1 MDVGTLVVIGV
12 IVLLAIIIVFSSLR
26 IANEY
31 ERGVVFRL
39 GRLIALKGP
48 GLFFIIP
55 FGVDRLV
62 KIDLRVIT
70 LEVPPQE
77 VITNDNVTAKV
88 NAVIYF
94 QVVDAQRAVVQVLN
108 YINATSQIA
117 QTTLRAALG
126 QATLDDLLANREK
139 INQNL
144 QKIIDEQTEPWG
156 IKVAVVEIKDVE
168 LPSTMQRAMAKQA
181 EAEREKRAKIINADG
196 EFQASQTLANAAQI
210 ISTQQGALQL
220 RFLQTL
226 VEIGTEKNTTIVLP
240 MRPLLP
246 GQQTERPS
254 RAVPRSLHRLRSQ
267 ARSPTASRRRQRVR
281 RAAAAAA
288 ADHHRQRGA
297 RQAVGQSR
305 DGHPGRSDVRRDVPH
320 RRPLLRRRHPCARN
334 WSVRQGDG
342 GRHHD
347 HRDRSCGRGV

>member
-1 MDVGTLVVIGV
+1 MDAGPLIVFGIIVVLAL
-12 IVLLAIIIVFSSLR
+12 IVLFSSLR

-39 GRLIALKGP
+39 GRLIPLKGP

-62 KIDLRVIT
+62 KIDLRTIT

-77 VITNDNVTAKV
+77 IITSDNVTAKV

-108 YINATSQIA
+108 FINATSQIA
-117 QTTLRAALG
+117 QTTLRATLG
-126 QATLDDLLANREK
+126 QSTLDELLGEREK
-139 INQNL
+139 INLTL
-144 QKIIDEQTEPWG
+144 QKIIDETTEPWG

-196 EFQASQTLANAAQI
+196 EFQAAQTLANAAQVI
-210 ISTQQGALQL
+210 ATQQGALQL

-226 VEIGTEKNTTIVLP
+226 VEIGVEKNTTIVLP
-240 MRPLLP
+240 IPIELIAPILD
-246 GQQTERPS
+246 
-254 RAVPRSLHRLRSQ
+254 
-267 ARSPTASRRRQRVR
+267 AR
-281 RAAAAAA
+281 
-288 ADHHRQRGA
+288 
-297 RQAVGQSR
+297 
-305 DGHPGRSDVRRDVPH
+305 GRSTAEATPVAPSAKLPSEGSRT
-320 RRPLLRRRHPCARN
+320 
-334 WSVRQGDG
+334 G
-342 GRHHD
+342 
-347 HRDRSCGRGV
+347 

>member
-1 MDVGTLVVIGV
+1 MDTGTLIVLGV
-12 IVLLAIIIVFSSLR
+12 IILLALIVAFSSLR

-62 KIDLRVIT
+62 KIDLRTIT

-77 VITNDNVTAKV
+77 IITSDNVTAKV

-94 QVVDAQRAVVQVLN
+94 QVVDAQRAVTQVLN

-117 QTTLRAALG
+117 QTTLRAVLG
-126 QATLDDLLANREK
+126 QSTLDELLGERDK
-139 INQNL
+139 INVNL
-144 QKIIDEQTEPWG
+144 QRIIDEQTEPWG
-156 IKVAVVEIKDVE
+156 IKVAVVELKDVE

-196 EFQASQTLANAAQI
+196 EFQASQTLANAAQVI
-210 ISTQQGALQL
+210 ATQQGALQL

-226 VEIGTEKNTTIVLP
+226 VEIGVEKNTTIVLP
-240 MRPLLP
+240 IPIELIAPILD
-246 GQQTERPS
+246 
-254 RAVPRSLHRLRSQ
+254 
-267 ARSPTASRRRQRVR
+267 AR
-281 RAAAAAA
+281 
-288 ADHHRQRGA
+288 
-297 RQAVGQSR
+297 
-305 DGHPGRSDVRRDVPH
+305 GRSTSEVTPVATPAKL
-320 RRPLLRRRHPCARN
+320 P
-334 WSVRQGDG
+334 SEGSKTG
-342 GRHHD
+342 
-347 HRDRSCGRGV
+347 

>member
-1 MDVGTLVVIGV
+1 MDITTLVVVGV
-12 IVLLAIIIVFSSLR
+12 IVVLALIIAFSSLR

-55 FGVDRLV
+55 FGIDRLV

-94 QVVDAQRAVVQVLN
+94 QVIDPQRAVTQVLN

-156 IKVAVVEIKDVE
+156 IKVSVVEIKDVE
-168 LPSTMQRAMAKQA
+168 LPQTMQRAMAKQA

-210 ISTQQGALQL
+210 IGTQQGALQL

-240 MRPLLP
+240 IPIELFRPILEATSTRPTSP
-246 GQQTERPS
+246 GPTSAP
-254 RAVPRSLHRLRSQ
+254 VP
-267 ARSPTASRRRQRVR
+267 SPTTSK
-281 RAAAAAA
+281 
-288 ADHHRQRGA
+288 
-297 RQAVGQSR
+297 
-305 DGHPGRSDVRRDVPH
+305 PG
-320 RRPLLRRRHPCARN
+320 
-334 WSVRQGDG
+334 
-342 GRHHD
+342 
-347 HRDRSCGRGV
+347 

>member
-1 MDVGTLVVIGV
+1 MDVTVLIVLAV
-12 IVLLAIIIVFSSLR
+12 IVVLALVALFSSLR
-26 IANEY
+26 IAAEY

-39 GRLIALKGP
+39 GRVISLKGP

-94 QVVDAQRAVVQVLN
+94 QVVDARRAVIQVLN

-117 QTTLRAALG
+117 QTTLRAVLG
-126 QATLDDLLANREK
+126 QATLDELLAERDK

-196 EFQASQTLANAAQI
+196 EFQASQTLANAAQV
-210 ISTQQGALQL
+210 ISSQQGALQL
-220 RFLQTL
+220 RFLQTM
-226 VEIGTEKNTTIVLP
+226 VEIGAEKNTTIIMPLP
-240 MRPLLP
+240 IELIRPLMEN
-246 GQQTERPS
+246 T
-254 RAVPRSLHRLRSQ
+254 
-267 ARSPTASRRRQRVR
+267 SRRDGSP
-281 RAAAAAA
+281 AA
-288 ADHHRQRGA
+288 
-297 RQAVGQSR
+297 
-305 DGHPGRSDVRRDVPH
+305 PKVPE
-320 RRPLLRRRHPCARN
+320 
-334 WSVRQGDG
+334 QGTKTG
-342 GRHHD
+342 
-347 HRDRSCGRGV
+347 

>member
-1 MDVGTLVVIGV
+1 VDTGTLVVIGV
-12 IVLLAIIIVFSSLR
+12 ILVIVLIAIFSSLR
-26 IANEY
+26 IAAEY

-62 KIDLRVIT
+62 KIDLRTIT

-77 VITNDNVTAKV
+77 IITSDNVTAKV

-94 QVVDAQRAVVQVLN
+94 QVIDAQRAVTEVLN

-126 QATLDDLLANREK
+126 QATLDELLANRDK

-181 EAEREKRAKIINADG
+181 EAEREKRAKIINAEG
-196 EFQASQTLANAAQI
+196 EFQASQTLANAAQV
-210 ISTQQGALQL
+210 ISSQQGALQL
-220 RFLQTL
+220 PFLQTL
-226 VEIGTEKNTTIVLP
+226 VEIGYEKNTTIVFPIPIDLI
-240 MRPLLP
+240 RPILDIIPRVP
-246 GQQTERPS
+246 GDEPPTPS
-254 RAVPRSLHRLRSQ
+254 LQHQ
-267 ARSPTASRRRQRVR
+267 GTK
-281 RAAAAAA
+281 
-288 ADHHRQRGA
+288 
-297 RQAVGQSR
+297 
-305 DGHPGRSDVRRDVPH
+305 PG
-320 RRPLLRRRHPCARN
+320 
-334 WSVRQGDG
+334 
-342 GRHHD
+342 
-347 HRDRSCGRGV
+347 

>member
-1 MDVGTLVVIGV
+1 METGTLIVVGV
-12 IVLLAIIIVFSSLR
+12 IVLLALIIVFSSLR

-39 GRLIALKGP
+39 GRLIPLKGP

-62 KIDLRVIT
+62 KIDLRTIT

-77 VITNDNVTAKV
+77 IITSDNVTAKV

-108 YINATSQIA
+108 FINATSQIA
-117 QTTLRAALG
+117 QTTLRATLG
-126 QATLDDLLANREK
+126 QSTLDELLGEREK
-139 INQNL
+139 INLTL
-144 QKIIDEQTEPWG
+144 QKIIDETTEPWG

-196 EFQASQTLANAAQI
+196 EFQAAQTLANAAQVI
-210 ISTQQGALQL
+210 ATQQGALQL

-226 VEIGTEKNTTIVLP
+226 VEIGVEKNTTIVLP
-240 MRPLLP
+240 IPIELIAPILDARGKSTAEVTPIAPAGKLP
-246 GQQTERPS
+246 PEGS
-254 RAVPRSLHRLRSQ
+254 KS
-267 ARSPTASRRRQRVR
+267 
-281 RAAAAAA
+281 
-288 ADHHRQRGA
+288 G
-297 RQAVGQSR
+297 
-305 DGHPGRSDVRRDVPH
+305 
-320 RRPLLRRRHPCARN
+320 
-334 WSVRQGDG
+334 
-342 GRHHD
+342 
-347 HRDRSCGRGV
+347 

>member
-1 MDVGTLVVIGV
+1 VDITTLVVVGV
-12 IVLLAIIIVFSSLR
+12 VVFLLLVIAFSSLR

-55 FGVDRLV
+55 FGIDRLV

-94 QVVDAQRAVVQVLN
+94 QVVDAQRAVTQVLN
-108 YINATSQIA
+108 YINATSQIS

-126 QATLDDLLANREK
+126 QATLDELLANREK

-240 MRPLLP
+240 IPIELFKPILEASSSRPVTD
-246 GQQTERPS
+246 GTPS
-254 RAVPRSLHRLRSQ
+254 AQ
-267 ARSPTASRRRQRVR
+267 ALTPPTSKS
-281 RAAAAAA
+281 
-288 ADHHRQRGA
+288 G
-297 RQAVGQSR
+297 
-305 DGHPGRSDVRRDVPH
+305 
-320 RRPLLRRRHPCARN
+320 
-334 WSVRQGDG
+334 
-342 GRHHD
+342 
-347 HRDRSCGRGV
+347 

>member
-1 MDVGTLVVIGV
+1 MGDFGSLTVLAV
-12 IVLLAIIIVFSSLR
+12 IVLLAVIVAFSSLR

-39 GRLIALKGP
+39 GRLIPLKGP

-62 KIDLRVIT
+62 KMDLRVIT

-77 VITNDNVTAKV
+77 IITNDNVTAKV

-94 QVVDAQRAVVQVLN
+94 QVVDARRAVTQVLN

-126 QATLDDLLANREK
+126 QATLDELLANRDK

-181 EAEREKRAKIINADG
+181 EAEREKRAKIINAEG
-196 EFQASQTLANAAQI
+196 EFQASQTLANAAQV
-210 ISTQQGALQL
+210 ISSQQGALQL

-226 VEIGTEKNTTIVLP
+226 VEIGYEKNTTIVFPIPIDLI
-240 MRPLLP
+240 RPILDII
-246 GQQTERPS
+246 
-254 RAVPRSLHRLRSQ
+254 PRT
-267 ARSPTASRRRQRVR
+267 P
-281 RAAAAAA
+281 
-288 ADHHRQRGA
+288 
-297 RQAVGQSR
+297 
-305 DGHPGRSDVRRDVPH
+305 
-320 RRPLLRRRHPCARN
+320 
-334 WSVRQGDG
+334 GDG
-342 GRHHD
+342 PPSPPALSHQGSKSD
-347 HRDRSCGRGV
+347 

>member
-1 MDVGTLVVIGV
+1 MDITTLVVVGV
-12 IVLLAIIIVFSSLR
+12 VVVLALIIVFSSLR

-94 QVVDAQRAVVQVLN
+94 QVVDAQRAVTQVLN

-240 MRPLLP
+240 IPIELFKPILEATTSRPAAP
-246 GQQTERPS
+246 G
-254 RAVPRSLHRLRSQ
+254 
-267 ARSPTASRRRQRVR
+267 PTT
-281 RAAAAAA
+281 AAPALNPTTPK
-288 ADHHRQRGA
+288 
-297 RQAVGQSR
+297 
-305 DGHPGRSDVRRDVPH
+305 PG
-320 RRPLLRRRHPCARN
+320 
-334 WSVRQGDG
+334 
-342 GRHHD
+342 
-347 HRDRSCGRGV
+347 

>member
-1 MDVGTLVVIGV
+1 MDFGTLAVVIVILV
-12 IVLLAIIIVFSSLR
+12 IVLFAVFSSLR

-39 GRLIALKGP
+39 GRLIPLKGP

-62 KIDLRVIT
+62 RIDLRTIT

-94 QVVDAQRAVVQVLN
+94 QVVDARRAVTQVLN

-117 QTTLRAALG
+117 QTTLRAVLG
-126 QATLDDLLANREK
+126 ESTLDELLAERDK

-168 LPSTMQRAMAKQA
+168 LPTTMQRAMAKQA

-196 EFQASQTLANAAQI
+196 EFQASQTLANAARV
-210 ISTQQGALQL
+210 ISSEPGALQL
-220 RFLQTL
+220 RFLQTM
-226 VEIGTEKNTTIVLP
+226 VEIGSEKNTTVIMPLP
-240 MRPLLP
+240 IELIRPLI
-246 GQQTERPS
+246 
-254 RAVPRSLHRLRSQ
+254 
-267 ARSPTASRRRQRVR
+267 
-281 RAAAAAA
+281 
-288 ADHHRQRGA
+288 D
-297 RQAVGQSR
+297 
-305 DGHPGRSDVRRDVPH
+305 HPGR
-320 RRPLLRRRHPCARN
+320 
-334 WSVRQGDG
+334 GDRTPSPALPDKG
-342 GRHHD
+342 TPASGKT
-347 HRDRSCGRGV
+347 G

>member
-1 MDVGTLVVIGV
+1 MDITTLVVVGV
-12 IVLLAIIIVFSSLR
+12 VVVLALIIAFSSLR

-55 FGVDRLV
+55 FGIDRLV

-94 QVVDAQRAVVQVLN
+94 QVIDPQRAVTQVLN

-156 IKVAVVEIKDVE
+156 IKVGVVEIKDVE
-168 LPSTMQRAMAKQA
+168 LPQTMQRAMAKQA

-210 ISTQQGALQL
+210 IGTQQGALQL

-240 MRPLLP
+240 IPIELFRPILEATSSKPTSP
-246 GQQTERPS
+246 GPTSAP
-254 RAVPRSLHRLRSQ
+254 AL
-267 ARSPTASRRRQRVR
+267 SPTTSK
-281 RAAAAAA
+281 
-288 ADHHRQRGA
+288 
-297 RQAVGQSR
+297 
-305 DGHPGRSDVRRDVPH
+305 
-320 RRPLLRRRHPCARN
+320 
-334 WSVRQGDG
+334 QG
-342 GRHHD
+342 
-347 HRDRSCGRGV
+347 

>member
-1 MDVGTLVVIGV
+1 MDFLSGSVVLGV
-12 IVLLAIIIVFSSLR
+12 IVVLALIIAFSSLR

-39 GRLIALKGP
+39 GRLIPLKGP

-55 FGVDRLV
+55 FGIDRLV

-94 QVVDAQRAVVQVLN
+94 QVVDAQRAVTQVLN

-156 IKVAVVEIKDVE
+156 IKVSVVEIKDVE
-168 LPSTMQRAMAKQA
+168 LPQTMQRAMAKQA

-210 ISTQQGALQL
+210 IGTQQGALQL

-240 MRPLLP
+240 IPIELFRPILGATSSKRTSP
-246 GQQTERPS
+246 GPPS
-254 RAVPRSLHRLRSQ
+254 APPVSPPTSTPR
-267 ARSPTASRRRQRVR
+267 
-281 RAAAAAA
+281 
-288 ADHHRQRGA
+288 
-297 RQAVGQSR
+297 
-305 DGHPGRSDVRRDVPH
+305 
-320 RRPLLRRRHPCARN
+320 
-334 WSVRQGDG
+334 
-342 GRHHD
+342 
-347 HRDRSCGRGV
+347 

>member
-1 MDVGTLVVIGV
+1 MDVGTLVVVGV
-12 IVLLAIIIVFSSLR
+12 IVVLLLIIVFSSLR

-39 GRLIALKGP
+39 GRLIPLKGP

-55 FGVDRLV
+55 FGIDRLV

-94 QVVDAQRAVVQVLN
+94 QVVDAQRAVTQVLN

-126 QATLDDLLANREK
+126 QATLDELLANREK

-168 LPSTMQRAMAKQA
+168 LPQSMQRAMAKQA

-196 EFQASQTLANAAQI
+196 EYQASQTLANAAQI

-240 MRPLLP
+240 IPIELFRPILEATTSKPSGP
-246 GQQTERPS
+246 GPTSAKALTPTTTE
-254 RAVPRSLHRLRSQ
+254 
-267 ARSPTASRRRQRVR
+267 
-281 RAAAAAA
+281 
-288 ADHHRQRGA
+288 
-297 RQAVGQSR
+297 
-305 DGHPGRSDVRRDVPH
+305 SD
-320 RRPLLRRRHPCARN
+320 
-334 WSVRQGDG
+334 
-342 GRHHD
+342 
-347 HRDRSCGRGV
+347 